1 MKKLAAIAALA
12 LIICVIFYRFVND
25 DIQTSEL
32 GENVVQTEGSSSTPK
47 SSDTTKIIESH
58 SDTTEIIESPDIQN
72 YSHFKK
78 SIPIKKYVEYYEISR
93 SSNTPTIDNFR
104 KLVDSAYLL
113 NLYREFF
120 VIIREF
126 INKDQVFNLNNPKF
140 NFLSAIEHLSSGE
153 LDTAKYHLHEF
164 LSIHGS
170 YQADKDKY
178 FDAGYDQYDIK
189 WLEQPETYLPNQYAD
204 LIYTYL
210 EDIDNSSELDKS
222 VFLKLAIKVL
232 EIDNTPQVI
241 DLGENIYY
249 ILRKLS
255 GKGYDEY
262 KTLLK
267 DGRKILLS
275 DLDIFHDQREYF
287 LVSQIEL
294 VALAKFYQAKDIY
307 NRINWNDV
315 KGELYQKD
323 IRSLFRFYD
332 LNLTYFS
339 IADDDLL
346 AKLSSIADEFPE
358 IGAQIASLVEFY
370 KDLLLQEPILPQTRV
385 YKNLQKKIMKEDF
398 ESLSEIVSNLN
409 DIYSSGNSISS
420 LDSVLHFVYQK
431 ELIDN
436 EVFFNFPKH
445 KSSLNYLPY
454 LDAKYLKRFQLL
466 SKKRP
471 FSFLVGE
478 GRSVFSNLFRL
489 YYSLYDHLELKT
501 IQDYMEPGSLI
512 NQDNNPVFSSFR
524 LFKAIVEPK
533 LTDRYIGE

>member
-1 MKKLAAIAALA
+1 LKKPATIVVFA

-25 DIQTSEL
+25 DSQTSEL
-32 GENVVQTEGSSSTPK
+32 GENVDQTEGSSSTPNP
-47 SSDTTKIIESH
+47 SE
-58 SDTTEIIESPDIQN
+58 TTEDRYIQN
-72 YSHFKK
+72 YPRFQRNP
-78 SIPIKKYVEYYEISR
+78 PIKKHVEYYEISL
-93 SSNTPTIDNFR
+93 SSNTQTIDNFR
-104 KLVDSAYLL
+104 ELVDSAYLL
-113 NLYREFF
+113 NLYREFL
-120 VIIREF
+120 VIFREF
-126 INKDQVFNLNNPKF
+126 INKDQVFNYNNPKF

-153 LDTAKYHLHEF
+153 LDTVKFHLHEF
-164 LSIHGS
+164 LSIHES
-170 YQADKDKY
+170 FQADKDKY
-178 FDAGYDQYDIK
+178 FDTGYDQYDIE
-189 WLEQPETYLPNQYAD
+189 WLERPETYLPYQYAE

-210 EDIDNSSELDKS
+210 EDIDSSSGLDKS
-222 VFLKLAIKVL
+222 TLNKLAR
-232 EIDNTPQVI
+232 EIMEVDNTPQVI

-255 GKGYDEY
+255 SNEHDDY
-262 KTLLK
+262 KTLLI

-275 DLDIFHDQREYF
+275 DLDIFHDSREYF
-287 LVSQIEL
+287 LVSQVEL

-332 LNLTYFS
+332 LNLTFFG

-346 AKLSSIADEFPE
+346 ARLSSIADEFPE

-431 ELIDN
+431 ELIDKQ
-436 EVFFNFPKH
+436 VFFNFPKH
-445 KSSLNYLPY
+445 KSYLNHLPY
-454 LDAKYLKRFQLL
+454 LDAEYLESFQLL

-471 FSFLVGE
+471 FSFLVGDE
-478 GRSVFSNLFRL
+478 KSVLSNLFMS
-489 YYSLYDHLELKT
+489 YYSLYDQLELRT
-501 IQDYMEPGSLI
+501 IQNGMEPGNPI
-512 NQDNNPVFSSFR
+512 NQDNYPVFHSFR
-524 LFKAIVEPK
+524 LYKAILEPNK
-533 LTDRYIGE
+533 GPNYSEH